1 MNDIQDGEIF
11 LDILKNIYDQ
21 MGIQP
26 EDVSQS
32 PDEILHYVKLY
43 DLDEDT
49 LYTYI
54 HDLVKEGKDG
64 PLKEEVITESFS
76 SFMGKLNN

>member
-11 LDILKNIYDQ
+11 LDTLKNIYDQ
-21 MGIQP
+21 MGIEP

-49 LYTYI
+49 LYSYI
-54 HDLVKEGKDG
+54 QDLVKEGNEK

-76 SFMGKLNN
+76 SFMSKLNN

>member
-1 MNDIQDGEIF
+1 MNDLKDGDIF
-11 LDILKNIYDQ
+11 LETLQNIYNQ
-21 MGIQP
+21 LGIEP
-26 EDVSQS
+26 EEVSQS

-54 HDLVKEGKDG
+54 KDLVKESEGKA
-64 PLKEEVITESFS
+64 LKEEVISESFS

>member
-1 MNDIQDGEIF
+1 MNDIKDGEIF
-11 LDILKNIYDQ
+11 LDTLKNIYDQ
-21 MGIQP
+21 MGIGP
-26 EDVSQS
+26 EDVGQS

-49 LYTYI
+49 LYSYI
-54 HDLVKEGKDG
+54 QDLVKEGNDK

-76 SFMGKLNN
+76 SFMSKLNN